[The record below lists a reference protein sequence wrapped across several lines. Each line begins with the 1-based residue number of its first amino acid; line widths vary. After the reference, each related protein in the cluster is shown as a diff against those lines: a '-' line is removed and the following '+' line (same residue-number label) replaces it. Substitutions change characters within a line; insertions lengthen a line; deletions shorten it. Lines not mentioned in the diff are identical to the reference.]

1 MVRELVEKSVQDQG
15 MLLLGSILDQLKR
28 VVDYNNATI
37 FKLEDKNL
45 TTLAYRGATLQA
57 EALRSNFSLEPLGDN
72 AGLILRQEPVIISD
86 VQGDTPQA
94 RAFQALTRGQLETT
108 LRHMRSWMGIPLVVE
123 ERVIG
128 LLGLDHIEPDYYSLR
143 HVELAQDFANRVVVN
158 IENAVLYAETER
170 RADEI
175 QTLLSVQQ
183 AITSHLDL
191 DAVLQLIADEAR
203 RLTLSRQALVFLLE
217 GDDLCVSV
225 LSGEHDANIF
235 VGYRMPVKASLTGLA
250 VQTGQPFR
258 VLDVQNDPHVNAE
271 AVRRLGTRS
280 LMSVPLVSGGQ
291 PIGAIMVTDKFL
303 GTFGPNDERVLT
315 TLAPAAVIGLENAR
329 LYREEQKRRREAE
342 QRRQVAEGL
351 RDILT
356 TLNSNRPLDEILDYI
371 VAQAGRL
378 MGADAGAV
386 YRLKEREGPL
396 VIQAARGL
404 PVDQGQDLEIPL
416 GQGGVGQVVLK
427 RRPLV
432 FPDLSLVL
440 SDGDLSSPLRWRAF
454 LAGVAERYRSSLAV
468 PLLIKDEVYGG
479 VELYYSAPRE
489 FSVEEVGL
497 VVALADQAALAIETA
512 RLYVQADELAR
523 LQERQRIAQALH
535 DTVAQ
540 ILFSIGLETERCIS
554 NPSLDGETGQRIQT
568 IRRLVARSSE
578 ELRSAIFALHNPDL
592 KGGHGLVQLIQ
603 DQVNDFQARSGIAAT
618 LIVPSELLS
627 LPSPVGEAVYRT
639 VREALSNVRKHA
651 HASAVVV
658 SLHCDDGVLAVTIQ
672 DDGVGLADPLV
683 LEANE
688 SSLHFGVATMR
699 QLAAQAHG
707 EFLIANNED
716 QGVMVKARF
725 PISRGCNT

>member
-1 MVRELVEKSVQDQG
+1 MVHELVEKSMQDQG

-45 TTLAYRGATLQA
+45 TTLAYRGGMLQA

-72 AGLILRQEPVIISD
+72 AELILCREPVIISD

-143 HVELAQDFANRVVVN
+143 HVELAQVFANRVVLN
-158 IENAVLYAETER
+158 IENVMLYAETER

-183 AITSHLDL
+183 AITSRLDL
-191 DAVLQLIADEAR
+191 DTVLQLIADEAR

-217 GDDLCVSV
+217 DDDLCVSV
-225 LSGEHDANIF
+225 LSGEHDASIF

-271 AVRRLGTRS
+271 AVRRLGVRS
-280 LMSVPLVSGGQ
+280 LVSVPLVSGGQ
-291 PIGAIMVTDKFL
+291 PIGAIVVTDKLL

-315 TLAPAAVIGLENAR
+315 TLSPAAVIGLENAR

-404 PVDQGQDLEIPL
+404 PVDQGKDLEVPL

-432 FPDLSLVL
+432 FSDLSLVL
-440 SDGDLSSPLRWRAF
+440 SDGNPSSPLRWRAF
-454 LAGVAERYRSSLAV
+454 LAGVADRYRSSLAV
-468 PLLIKDEVYGG
+468 PLLIKNEVYGG

-512 RLYVQADELAR
+512 RLYAQADELAR

-540 ILFSIGLETERCIS
+540 ILFSIGLETERCIR
-554 NPSLDGETGQRIQT
+554 NPSLDGEMGQRIQT

-592 KGGHGLVQLIQ
+592 RGGHSLVQLIQ

-618 LIVPSELLS
+618 LIVPSELPS
-627 LPSPVGEAVYRT
+627 LPAPVGEAVYRT

-651 HASAVVV
+651 RASAVVV
-658 SLHCDDGVLAVTIQ
+658 SLHCDDGVLVVTVQ
-672 DDGVGLADPLV
+672 DDGVGLANPLA

-725 PISRGCNT
+725 PIFGGCNI